1 MDIITRQKLIVLI
14 QLAKA
19 DNEFVREERVFIREI
34 ADRHN
39 FPKDELEKLM
49 QTENPIE
56 SLGALSSSKK
66 EEYLIDSFHLIM
78 ADGKIEPQEVT
89 FCQNIAVKLG
99 YHKDIVMKVLNNW
112 TTMSSIDFSAWK
124 VT

>member
-19 DNEFVREERVFIREI
+19 DNRFVREERVFIREI

-49 QTENPIE
+49 QNENPIE
-56 SLGALSSSKK
+56 SLGALSASKK
-66 EEYLIDSFHLIM
+66 EEYLIDSFYLIM

-112 TTMSSIDFSAWK
+112 NNMSSIDFSAWK